1 MNENS
6 SIRTAATEQPQKP
19 WNGEFEAVILCS
31 GDFPTHSIPLGTLRS
46 AQYLVACDDAGERLV
61 RHCGIIP
68 DAVVGD
74 GDSMSPDFHRKYADR
89 IHIVSEQDY
98 NDQTKATRF
107 CVARGLRRI
116 AYIGSTGRRED
127 HTIGNIALLQFYRRE
142 LGVSP
147 VMQTDYGAFIPCSGE
162 VAIATFPCQQ
172 VSIFNHS
179 CSRMTGEGL
188 RWQPYAANE
197 LWQTTL
203 NEATGCEVTLHGDGE
218 YTLFL
223 TYEAKKSTNCKPL

>member
-1 MNENS
+1 MNNNNDMNDNS
-6 SIRTAATEQPQKP
+6 FLRTAATELPRQP

-31 GDFPTHSIPLGTLRS
+31 GDFPTHRIPLDILDS

-61 RHCGIIP
+61 AHCGAIP

-74 GDSMSPDFHRKYADR
+74 GDSMSPDFRRMYADR

-107 CVARGLRRI
+107 CAAQGLRRI

-127 HTIGNIALLQFYRRE
+127 HTIGNISLLQFYRRE
-142 LGVSP
+142 LGVNP
-147 VMQTDYGAFIPCSGE
+147 VMLTDYGAFIPCSGE
-162 VAIATFPCQQ
+162 TRLASFPRQQ

-179 CSRMTGEGL
+179 CSRLTGEGL
-188 RWQPYAANE
+188 RWQPYAASE

-203 NEATGCEVTLHGDGE
+203 NEATGCDVTLHGNGE
-218 YTLFL
+218 YTVFM
-223 TYEAKKSTNCKPL
+223 TYEAK